1 MRKLFTVWNT
11 SSRPSALTRSKIL
24 LSAMNVPVRP
34 APALQH
40 TQTKTVRNSLQHEQ
54 WLANANSF
62 KPSHAKRCSRQHKC
76 DNYLQCTT
84 MGWFPDCCC
93 CLCTEAMMSIM
104 PFPSAGMPTS
114 GQPWKWKCLI
124 TLVCFSF
131 ERKCTGR
138 REIIIPFKYDLLAVY
153 ESIMA
158 GAMSV

>member
-11 SSRPSALTRSKIL
+11 SSRPSALTRSRIL

-40 TQTKTVRNSLQHEQ
+40 TQKQKKHLKNEFKNDQWPSYAKHHSRKHNQAAINSS
-54 WLANANSF
+54 NV
-62 KPSHAKRCSRQHKC
+62 
-76 DNYLQCTT
+76 YLQCTT

-114 GQPWKWKCLI
+114 GQPWKWKCRI

-138 REIIIPFKYDLLAVY
+138 IEIIIPFKYDLLAVY
-153 ESIMA
+153 ES
-158 GAMSV
+158 V